1 MADLDNVAAHNST
14 ESLDASD
21 ASPES
26 VGSDDFGA
34 DAHSGSESDDT
45 DAITTSNGS
54 SNGGTAANALR
65 KNIAVKGKNA
75 YYYAHARQ
83 SDAPAVSSNWSSLP
97 DFS

>member
-1 MADLDNVAAHNST
+1 MADMESVAADTSV

-26 VGSDDFGA
+26 LALDQNGA
-34 DAHSGSESDDT
+34 DAHSGSESDND
-45 DAITTSNGS
+45 DFTTSNGS

-65 KNIAVKGKNA
+65 ENIAVKGKNA

-83 SDAPAVSSNWSSLP
+83 SDAPAVSDNVNWNHSP
-97 DFS
+97 